1 MLYLCLVNNEKK
13 DNRQSRWLPQK
24 KGKKMK
30 KYGNGRGN
38 SQILSYAITDNSIS
52 ILLRGGVEYTYT
64 YTSAG
69 AEHVERMK
77 SLAQA
82 GYGLDEYIQRNVRSK
97 YSIST

>member
-1 MLYLCLVNNEKK
+1 
-13 DNRQSRWLPQK
+13 
-24 KGKKMK
+24 MK

-69 AEHVERMK
+69 EEHVERMK

-82 GYGLDEYIQRNVRSK
+82 GYGLDEYIQRHVRSK